1 MPEDRILC
9 RTPNKSGAGTR
20 IPRWKFDAVRTAIL
34 AVLKENDV
42 TFQDLTTACKA
53 RMTDAD
59 LAKLGSLGWHVTTI
73 KLELECR
80 GEIARVPGSKPQLLT
95 LAGTGKQ

>member
-1 MPEDRILC
+1 MPEDRVLC
-9 RTPNKSGAGTR
+9 QTPNKPTAGTR

-34 AVLKENDV
+34 TVLAEGEM
-42 TFQDLTTACKA
+42 TFLDLTSACKI
-53 RMTDAD
+53 RMADAD
-59 LAKLGSLGWHVTTI
+59 LAKLGSLGWHVTTV

-95 LAGTGKQ
+95 LVEAGKQ

>member
-1 MPEDRILC
+1 MSDDRILC
-9 RTPNKSGAGTR
+9 RTPNKPGAGTR

-42 TFQDLTTACKA
+42 TFQDLTAACKA
-53 RMTDAD
+53 CMTDAD

-80 GEIARVPGSKPQLLT
+80 GEIARVPGSKPQLLR

>member
-1 MPEDRILC
+1 MSEDGVLC
-9 RTPNKSGAGTR
+9 LTPNKPGAGTR
-20 IPRWKFDAVRTAIL
+20 IPHWKFDAVRTAIL

-42 TFQDLTTACKA
+42 TFQDLTAACKN
-53 RMTDAD
+53 RMMDAD
-59 LAKLGSLGWHVTTI
+59 LAKLRSLGWHVRTI

-80 GEIARVPGSKPQLLT
+80 GEIARVPGSKPQLLK